1 VIVELESGEE
11 ASQKARELNPD
22 VIVMDLPMPGMG
34 GLEAIRRIRARN
46 PKIRILVFTM
56 HDNVSFVEHA
66 MEAGASGYITKNNA
80 SNVLIHAVRQIA
92 SGDTYIEP
100 ELESDM
106 NVQHQPGKG
115 SALPKHS
122 HRECQIFCL
131 FSEGLN
137 TNDIA
142 SDLSLSVKTVANYP
156 TQIKEKLG
164 VTSTADLVK
173 LAIRNGIIKM

>member
-1 VIVELESGEE
+1 
-11 ASQKARELNPD
+11 
-22 VIVMDLPMPGMG
+22 
-34 GLEAIRRIRARN
+34 
-46 PKIRILVFTM
+46 M

-100 ELESDM
+100 GLESEM

-131 FSEGLN
+131 FAEGLN

-142 SDLSLSVKTVANYP
+142 SDLSLNVKTVANYQ

-164 VTSTADLVK
+164 VNSTADLVK
-173 LAIRNGIIKM
+173 LAIRNGIIKR

>member
-1 VIVELESGEE
+1 
-11 ASQKARELNPD
+11 
-22 VIVMDLPMPGMG
+22 
-34 GLEAIRRIRARN
+34 
-46 PKIRILVFTM
+46 M

-142 SDLSLSVKTVANYP
+142 SDLSLNVKTVANYP